1 MQLLAWDAKGRRT
14 LEPVAI
20 QSPRGQELLATVPA
34 SLRLKTAHVVDPDG
48 VILSGG
54 DAVPWLGKV
63 LPYGT
68 PLRLLAKLPLVVDGG
83 YRLIAGHRITVSRAV
98 PKAAKARADAELARR
113 SAPGTTA

>member
-1 MQLLAWDAKGRRT
+1 VQLLAWDAKGSRT

-20 QSPRGQELLATVPA
+20 QSPRGQELLAPVPVA
-34 SLRLKTAHVVDPDG
+34 QRLTTAHVVDPDG
-48 VILSGG
+48 VIYSGA

-68 PLRLLAKLPLVVDGG
+68 PLRLLAKLPWVTSGG
-83 YRLIAGHRITVSRAV
+83 YGLIAGHRITVSKAV